1 MKINEVIIF
10 EVDDETQAKR
20 DAFAD
25 MDNKKKKKLKWNEIV
40 ANPDLTDLE
49 FSVDGIDYKGYI
61 DNKKN
66 IFFVYD
72 QALNDFVPADRNF
85 TRRAFGK
92 NISARIKNLL
102 NLKPGGMEYI
112 KNFFSFDN
120 RGDPSLPGAGQ
131 AAKSTNLGGLIGSRI
146 GGLIDRGL
154 DKLRGKKQD
163 KAFQQSTAGIWKTV
177 YGVNPP
183 VAGDTIRFKTADG
196 KVVDGEFLQLTPGDL
211 RVDNDKDGVPDILV
225 KVFYDDPNTGKPRK
239 SPTKHPVA
247 NTNIIS
253 VNGKPLKKIAA
264 PPDRPNNQ
272 PGSGQTDLGDIG
284 LKPQRGGGDLGNTG
298 TLGGPARDLG
308 AI

>member
-1 MKINEVIIF
+1 MSLNRRSILDELNSIVSDRDKLNVIESRGNHIIKSALNLIELIQENFDEQEALDLQRRLINSIKGNRPERFIKGSVSQKNQGLNPMKINEVIIF

-154 DKLRGKKQD
+154 DKLRGKK
-163 KAFQQSTAGIWKTV
+163 
-177 YGVNPP
+177 
-183 VAGDTIRFKTADG
+183 
-196 KVVDGEFLQLTPGDL
+196 
-211 RVDNDKDGVPDILV
+211 
-225 KVFYDDPNTGKPRK
+225 
-239 SPTKHPVA
+239 
-247 NTNIIS
+247 
-253 VNGKPLKKIAA
+253 
-264 PPDRPNNQ
+264 
-272 PGSGQTDLGDIG
+272 
-284 LKPQRGGGDLGNTG
+284 
-298 TLGGPARDLG
+298 
-308 AI
+308 

>member
-49 FSVDGIDYKGYI
+49 FDVDGVDYKGYI

-102 NLKPGGMEYI
+102 NFKPGGMEYI

-131 AAKSTNLGGLIGSRI
+131 AAKSTNIGGVIGSRV
-146 GGLIDRGL
+146 GGLIDRGIA
-154 DKLRGKKQD
+154 KLRGKKQD
-163 KAFQQSTAGIWKTV
+163 KTMQQQTAGIWKTV

-183 VAGDTIRFKTADG
+183 MAGDTIRFKTADG
-196 KVVDGEFLQLTPGDL
+196 KVIDGEFVKLTSSNL
-211 RVDNDKDGVPDILV
+211 SVDNDKDGVPDILV
-225 KVFYDDPNTGKPRK
+225 KALYKDKDGKPLK
-239 SPTKHPVA
+239 STTQHPVA

-264 PPDRPNNQ
+264 PPDRPKNQ

-284 LKPQRGGGDLGNTG
+284 LKPQRRGDLGNTG